1 MSGSKRSFGR
11 KYRRARG
18 ERTPL
23 KRVREGRLI
32 DTAAERPRS
41 ERGRVVAARK
51 GDGERWKDGRDCGG
65 EGDTE
70 GEKERNR
77 GGKVE
82 AGGSR
87 WRQSCSLSWLENA
100 RCRENAVAWPPATPD
115 PE

>member
-1 MSGSKRSFGR
+1 MVSGSKRSFGR

-51 GDGERWKDGRDCGG
+51 GDGERWRGRMEEIGG

-70 GEKERNR
+70 GEK
-77 GGKVE
+77 GGKRGIAVE
-82 AGGSR
+82 K
-87 WRQSCSLSWLENA
+87 
-100 RCRENAVAWPPATPD
+100 
-115 PE
+115 